1 MEVRGTLTANSPD
14 KALGVVFAVVIAHE
28 NMMNTCVVSGDWTEA
43 EARVASVWFIEASV
57 IAACE
62 EGNHTRRV
70 IFVKVNITR
79 TQAFEMCICF
89 R

>member
-14 KALGVVFAVVIAHE
+14 KALGVVSAVVIAHE

-43 EARVASVWFIEASV
+43 EARVASVWFIEARV
-57 IAACE
+57 ITACE
-62 EGNHTRRV
+62 ERKTRRV